1 MSSPR
6 TSSTGRA
13 ASPGHALIRLARLL
27 VCAAAA
33 SVLVGCATPET
44 KPDLRRLYQGANLAA
59 EQPPLIVIPGIMGSK
74 LRDTGTG
81 EVVWPGSLWNLVSNK
96 FDVLAFDIDAQT
108 LAPKPNA
115 LEAFDITDTAAGHD
129 FYNRLIETL
138 EGYGD
143 FKRTTAGTPVKDPY
157 ERHFY
162 VLPYD
167 WRRDNVQTARQLDA
181 LIDQIRKD
189 YGRPDLK
196 VDIVAHSMGGLV
208 SRYFLRF
215 GTDDVLGNGDIQVSM
230 KGAEKINR
238 LILLGT
244 PSLGSANTIRGF
256 VEGEKIVRTVA
267 PETLATMA
275 SAYQLLPH
283 TMRKPLIGIDGR
295 PLRQKPED
303 PSSPEVDL
311 FDPASW
317 RAFHWSVYDPEVEQ
331 RVIAASASPAE
342 GAARIKTLQAF
353 FDRSLVR
360 AGRFQH
366 ALALPQPDSSV
377 KLIVFGADC
386 ALTPSRVLVE
396 QEGDRRV
403 PRFAPDE
410 IKAPMPGKKYDL
422 LMLEPGDGRVVKPSL
437 LGRQSIDPTVQGSRG
452 GSFPIA
458 FSFFLCEDHDQ
469 LTNNINFQD
478 NLLNAL
484 LSRSGN

>member
-1 MSSPR
+1 MSSR
-6 TSSTGRA
+6 RISSRA
-13 ASPGHALIRLARLL
+13 PAARRSLGVAALALLIVATVAMLAG
-27 VCAAAA
+27 CSSAA
-33 SVLVGCATPET
+33 TR
-44 KPDLRRLYQGANLAA
+44 PDLRRLYRGANLAA

-74 LRDTGTG
+74 LRDTRTG
-81 EVVWPGSLWNLVSNK
+81 EVVWPGSLWNLLSNR
-96 FDVLAFDIDAQT
+96 FDVLALEVDPAT
-108 LAPKPNA
+108 LAPKPSP

-129 FYNRLIETL
+129 FYNRLIQTL
-138 EGYGD
+138 ESYGE
-143 FKRTTAGTPVKDPY
+143 FRRTTAGTPVTDPY

-181 LIDQIRKD
+181 LIEQIRRD

-215 GTDDVLGNGDIQVSM
+215 GTDDVLDGGEIQVTM
-230 KGAEKINR
+230 KGAGKINR

-244 PSLGSANTIRGF
+244 PSLGSANTIRGL

-295 PLRQKPED
+295 PLRAKPD
-303 PSSPEVDL
+303 DASSPEVDL
-311 FDPASW
+311 FDPAAW
-317 RAFHWSVYDPEVEQ
+317 RALQWSVYDPVVER
-331 RVIAASASPAE
+331 RVVAAAASPAE
-342 GAARIKTLQAF
+342 GEARLRTLQAF
-353 FDRSLVR
+353 FDRSLLR
-360 AGRFQH
+360 AGRFQQ
-366 ALALPQPDSSV
+366 ALSLPQPENPV

-386 ALTPSRVLVE
+386 ALTPARVLVE
-396 QEGDRRV
+396 QEGERRV
-403 PRFAPDE
+403 PRFAPGE
-410 IKAPMPGKKYDL
+410 IQSPLPGKQYDL

-437 LGRQSIDPTVQGSRG
+437 LGRQSLDPTVQGGRTV
-452 GSFPIA
+452 SFPIA

-469 LTNNINFQD
+469 LTSNINFQD

-484 LSRSGN
+484 LTRGGQ

>member
-1 MSSPR
+1 
-6 TSSTGRA
+6 
-13 ASPGHALIRLARLL
+13 
-27 VCAAAA
+27 
-33 SVLVGCATPET
+33 
-44 KPDLRRLYQGANLAA
+44 
-59 EQPPLIVIPGIMGSK
+59 MGSK

-81 EVVWPGSLWNLVSNK
+81 EVVWPGTLWNLVSNK

-108 LAPKPNA
+108 LTPKPNA

-138 EGYGD
+138 ENYGE
-143 FKRTTAGTPVKDPY
+143 FKRTQAGTPVTDAY

-181 LIDQIRKD
+181 MIEQIRKD

-208 SRYFLRF
+208 SRYFMRY
-215 GTDDVLGNGDIQVSM
+215 GTDDVLDQPDIQVTM
-230 KGAEKINR
+230 KGAAKINR

-283 TMRKPLIGIDGR
+283 MMRKPLIGIDGR
-295 PLRQKPED
+295 PLRVAQDD
-303 PSSPEVDL
+303 PSSAEVDI
-311 FDPASW
+311 FDPGAW
-317 RAFHWSVYDPEVEQ
+317 RALHWSVYDPEVQ
-331 RVIAASASPAE
+331 ARIVAAAASPAE
-342 GAARIKTLQAF
+342 GEARLKTLQAF

-366 ALALPQPDSSV
+366 ALSLPQPENPV

-386 ALTPSRVLVE
+386 ALTPARVLVE

-403 PRFAPDE
+403 PRFAPED
-410 IKAPMPGKKYDL
+410 IKAPRADRQYDL

-437 LGRQSIDPTVQGSRG
+437 LGRQSLDPTVQGSRA

-484 LSRSGN
+484 LTRSGN

>member
-1 MSSPR
+1 VR
-6 TSSTGRA
+6 TLA
-13 ASPGHALIRLARLL
+13 ALLCALAGIALL
-27 VCAAAA
+27 SAC
-33 SVLVGCATPET
+33 SGEPTR
-44 KPDLRRLYQGANLAA
+44 PDLRRLYHGANLAA

-74 LRDTGTG
+74 LRDTVTG

-96 FDVLAFDIDAQT
+96 FDVLALDIDPQT
-108 LAPKPNA
+108 LAPKPSR

-138 EGYGD
+138 ENYGD
-143 FKRTTAGTPVKDPY
+143 FRRTIAGTPVTDPY

-181 LIDQIRKD
+181 LIEQIRKD
-189 YGRPDLK
+189 YGRPDLR

-208 SRYFLRF
+208 SRYYLRF
-215 GTDDVLGNGDIQVSM
+215 GTDDVLDGGDIHVTM
-230 KGAEKINR
+230 KGAAKINR

-256 VEGEKIVRTVA
+256 VEGEKIVRTVS

-295 PLRQKPED
+295 PLRVNPD
-303 PSSPEVDL
+303 DASSAEVDL
-311 FDPASW
+311 FDPAAW
-317 RAFHWSVYDPEVEQ
+317 RALEWSVYDPAVEK
-331 RVIAASASPAE
+331 RVVESAA
-342 GAARIKTLQAF
+342 GAGQGETRLKTLQAF

-366 ALALPQPDSSV
+366 ALSVPQPDDPV

-386 ALTPSRVLVE
+386 ALTPARVLVE
-396 QEGDRRV
+396 QDGARRV
-403 PRFAPDE
+403 PRFEPGEIRSPRPD
-410 IKAPMPGKKYDL
+410 KQYDL

-437 LGRQSIDPTVQGSRG
+437 LGRQSLDPTVQGGRA

-484 LSRSGN
+484 LTRSGN

>member
-1 MSSPR
+1 MSSRP
-6 TSSTGRA
+6 TSSVTPAANPEPRRRA
-13 ASPGHALIRLARLL
+13 LTLL
-27 VCAAAA
+27 VALAAAA
-33 SVLVGCATPET
+33 LVAGCGSEPTQ
-44 KPDLRRLYQGANLAA
+44 PDLRRLYRGANLAA

-74 LRDTGTG
+74 LRDAGTG
-81 EVVWPGSLWNLVSNK
+81 EVVWPGTLWNLVSNK
-96 FDVLAFDIDAQT
+96 FDVLAFDIDPQT
-108 LAPKPNA
+108 LAPRPNP

-138 EGYGD
+138 ENHGD
-143 FKRTTAGTPVKDPY
+143 FKRTTAGTPVTDPY

-181 LIDQIRKD
+181 LIEQIRRD

-208 SRYFLRF
+208 SRYFQRF
-215 GTDDVLGNGDIQVSM
+215 GTDDVLDRDDIQVTM
-230 KGAEKINR
+230 KGAAKINR

-256 VEGEKIVRTVA
+256 VEGEKIVRTVS

-275 SAYQLLPH
+275 SAYELLPH

-295 PLRQKPED
+295 PLRVRPED

-311 FDPASW
+311 FDPAAW
-317 RAFHWSVYDPEVEQ
+317 RDLQWSVYDPIVAQ
-331 RVIAASASPAE
+331 RVVESSATPAE
-342 GAARIKTLQAF
+342 GEARLKTLQAF

-360 AGRFQH
+360 AGRFQR
-366 ALALPQPDSSV
+366 ALALPEPESSV
-377 KLIVFGADC
+377 KLVVFGADC

-396 QEGDRRV
+396 QEGGRRV
-403 PRFAPDE
+403 PRFAPDD
-410 IKAPMPGKKYDL
+410 IKSPLPGKHYDL

-437 LGRQSIDPTVQGSRG
+437 LGRQSIDPTVQGNGS

-484 LSRSGN
+484 LSRSGP

>member
-1 MSSPR
+1 MSSRPI
-6 TSSTGRA
+6 TSTA
-13 ASPGHALIRLARLL
+13 ASPEPGRGLRALLIG
-27 VCAAAA
+27 CAAA
-33 SVLVGCATPET
+33 VLLAGCGSDPVQ
-44 KPDLRRLYQGANLAA
+44 PDLRRLYRGANLAA

-81 EVVWPGSLWNLVSNK
+81 EVVWPGSLWNLVSNR
-96 FDVLAFDIDAQT
+96 FDVLAFDIDPQT
-108 LAPKPNA
+108 LTPRPSP
-115 LEAFDITDTAAGHD
+115 LEAFDITDTAAGRD

-138 EGYGD
+138 VDHGD
-143 FKRTTAGTPVKDPY
+143 FRRTTAGTPVTDPY

-181 LIDQIRKD
+181 LIEQIRRD

-208 SRYFLRF
+208 SRYFLRY
-215 GTDDVLGNGDIQVSM
+215 GTDDVLDRDDIRVTMQ
-230 KGAEKINR
+230 GASKINR

-256 VEGEKIVRTVA
+256 IEGEKIVRTVA

-275 SAYQLLPH
+275 SAFQLLPH

-295 PLRQKPED
+295 PLRVRADD
-303 PSSPEVDL
+303 PSSPEVDV
-311 FDPASW
+311 FDPAAW
-317 RAFHWSVYDPEVEQ
+317 RSLGWSVYDPAVAQ
-331 RVIAASASPAE
+331 RVVESAASPAE
-342 GAARIKTLQAF
+342 GSARLATLQAF

-360 AGRFQH
+360 AGRFQR
-366 ALALPQPDSSV
+366 ALALPQPESAV

-386 ALTPSRVLVE
+386 ALTPARVLVE

-403 PRFAPDE
+403 PRYAPEE
-410 IKAPMPGKKYDL
+410 IRSPQPGKHYDL

-437 LGRQSIDPTVQGSRG
+437 LGRQSIDPTVQGNG
-452 GSFPIA
+452 AGSFPIA

-484 LSRSGN
+484 LSRSGP